1 MARQQRVD
9 LGDGEHH
16 HHQRE
21 DQALSEA
28 ELDWSRLTL
37 DDDSSE
43 VGTNGQLCSNGL
55 EERLMDNGCEGGHLL
70 VRSTEGYSENGIEVG
85 MTNSTEDVDG
95 VAQGQDEAVQ
105 MSHLEI
111 PRSLYSSNILG
122 LSQETDSDAESIRL
136 GSSHTDSYFVEM

>member
-9 LGDGEHH
+9 LADGEHY

-28 ELDWSRLTL
+28 EFDWGRLTQ
-37 DDDSSE
+37 DDDSFE
-43 VGTNGQLCSNGL
+43 VGTNGQLCSNGM

-70 VRSTEGYSENGIEVG
+70 VRSTEGYSDNGIEVG

-95 VAQGQDEAVQ
+95 VAQGQYEAVQ
-105 MSHLEI
+105 MNHLEI

-122 LSQETDSDAESIRL
+122 LSQETDSDAESIRFI
-136 GSSHTDSYFVEM
+136 STHRCVARCT

>member
-70 VRSTEGYSENGIEVG
+70 VRSTENCSENEVEAKK
-85 MTNSTEDVDG
+85 SSEDVDG

>member
-1 MARQQRVD
+1 MARQQKVD

-16 HHQRE
+16 QHQRD

-28 ELDWSRLTL
+28 ELDWSRLTQ
-37 DDDSSE
+37 DDDSL
-43 VGTNGQLCSNGL
+43 NGQLSSNGL

-122 LSQETDSDAESIRL
+122 LSQETDSDAESIRFI
-136 GSSHTDSYFVEM
+136 STQMCSAFEMKC

>member
-9 LGDGEHH
+9 LGDDEHY

-21 DQALSEA
+21 DQVLSQA
-28 ELDWSRLTL
+28 EFDWSRLTQ
-37 DDDSSE
+37 DDDSL
-43 VGTNGQLCSNGL
+43 NGQLSSNGL

-95 VAQGQDEAVQ
+95 VAQGQYEAVQ

-122 LSQETDSDAESIRL
+122 LSQETDSDAESIRFI
-136 GSSHTDSYFVEM
+136 STQMCSAFEMKC

>member
-9 LGDGEHH
+9 LADSEHY

-28 ELDWSRLTL
+28 EFDWGRLTQ

-43 VGTNGQLCSNGL
+43 VGTNGQLCSNGV
-55 EERLMDNGCEGGHLL
+55 EERSMDNGCEGDHLL
-70 VRSTEGYSENGIEVG
+70 VRSTEGSSENGIEVG

-105 MSHLEI
+105 MSHLVI

-122 LSQETDSDAESIRL
+122 LSQETDSDAESIRFI
-136 GSSHTDSYFVEM
+136 SSHTYLALCT